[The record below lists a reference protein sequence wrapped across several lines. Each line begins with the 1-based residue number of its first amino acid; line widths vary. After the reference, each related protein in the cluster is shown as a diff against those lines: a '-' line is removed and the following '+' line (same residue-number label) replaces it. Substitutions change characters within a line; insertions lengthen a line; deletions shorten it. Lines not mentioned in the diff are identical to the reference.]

1 MKIIITESQLKILNE
16 VVGVPENILDA
27 AEKLYNEVEKHVKS
41 IDTKEEEY
49 EFDGSLDVEMGTK
62 KKIQITDYE
71 LTVKIEEVENYK
83 GKPDI
88 ISMGVAQAFM
98 FDRRILMKVSEK
110 TAKLNLFITF
120 VVGENWEPNEL
131 FEVMEN
137 DKLNQTAS
145 LAHELK
151 HKYDKQAKPFA
162 LIGKDAEY
170 QAVQRV
176 GTFGIPAIDRKF
188 FRYAYFISGIEN
200 LVRPTEIASQ
210 MKSKNLKKSEFEEFT
225 KTERVFQELNQIKN
239 YTFEKFIEDIKS
251 NMERVDALL
260 DYVGKDYS
268 DMMTDDEKIKVV
280 LNLIYINVTNHRA
293 EIFMNMTS
301 DSMDDLIRMSSVFG
315 QLPSQLIKKAK
326 ELEKTDEVRKKFL
339 SYVTKYESNPVEF
352 FKSELENF
360 NYVANKML
368 KKLSKLYSIAKDD
381 DVNESIQNWDLHQ
394 KIMEKKYGK
403 RKIDTTYKYKNYK

>member
-1 MKIIITESQLKILNE
+1 MRIIITESQLKILNE

-88 ISMGVAQAFM
+88 ISMGVAQDFM

-131 FEVMEN
+131 FESMEN

-170 QAVQRV
+170 QAAQRV

-239 YTFEKFIEDIKS
+239 YTFENFIEDIKS

-260 DYVGKDYS
+260 DFVGEDYS
-268 DMMTDDEKIKVV
+268 DMTDDEKIKAV
-280 LNLIYINVTNHRA
+280 LDLVYINITNHRA
-293 EIFMNMTS
+293 EIFMNMTA

-326 ELEKTDEVRKKFL
+326 ELEKTNNVG
-339 SYVTKYESNPVEF
+339 YI
-352 FKSELENF
+352 
-360 NYVANKML
+360 L
-368 KKLSKLYSIAKDD
+368 K
-381 DVNESIQNWDLHQ
+381 
-394 KIMEKKYGK
+394 
-403 RKIDTTYKYKNYK
+403 

>member
-1 MKIIITESQLKILNE
+1 
-16 VVGVPENILDA
+16 
-27 AEKLYNEVEKHVKS
+27 
-41 IDTKEEEY
+41 
-49 EFDGSLDVEMGTK
+49 
-62 KKIQITDYE
+62 
-71 LTVKIEEVENYK
+71 
-83 GKPDI
+83 
-88 ISMGVAQAFM
+88 
-98 FDRRILMKVSEK
+98 
-110 TAKLNLFITF
+110 
-120 VVGENWEPNEL
+120 
-131 FEVMEN
+131 
-137 DKLNQTAS
+137 
-145 LAHELK
+145 
-151 HKYDKQAKPFA
+151 
-162 LIGKDAEY
+162 
-170 QAVQRV
+170 
-176 GTFGIPAIDRKF
+176 
-188 FRYAYFISGIEN
+188 
-200 LVRPTEIASQ
+200 
-210 MKSKNLKKSEFEEFT
+210 MKSKNLKKSEFEDFT

-260 DYVGKDYS
+260 DYVGEDYS
-268 DMMTDDEKIKVV
+268 DMTDDEKIKAV
-280 LNLIYINVTNHRA
+280 LDLIYINVTNHRA

-403 RKIDTTYKYKNYK
+403 RKIDTTYKYKNFK